1 MRGANLRQFGVL
13 IMVSLILGV
22 VGCGDSGKSGVA
34 SFNGVWQNPSNHLK
48 IELNLNGEKQ
58 TILVD
63 GKTLPIQ
70 IKEYEVDRYSFLI
83 SDPASGDKEW
93 KVFRIWDDNGSSFSM
108 KLERDGK
115 TEVLDRVTG

>member
-1 MRGANLRQFGVL
+1 MRGASLSQFGVL

-22 VGCGDSGKSGVA
+22 VGCGNSGKAGA
-34 SFNGVWQNPSNHLK
+34 ESFNGAWQNPSNQQK
-48 IELNLNGEKQ
+48 IVLNLNGEKQ

-63 GKTLPIQ
+63 GQTLPIT
-70 IKEYEVDRYSFLI
+70 IKEYETDRYSFRI

-115 TEVLDRVTG
+115 TELLDRVAG